1 MKYIRIITIAV
12 VICFTFSA
20 CGILGFSVCGILGA
34 RRTDYFGF
42 NIAEF
47 TVVAEE
53 DSHGGFL
60 GDGDYYLILDC
71 SGKTEQ
77 AAELIKDWSLFPLT
91 ENLQRVMNMT
101 CSGVDDDGV
110 YYSKTLAEIA
120 HWPIIENGVYK
131 FIDRHSEAID
141 KSDDTNLF
149 NRYSFNFSIA
159 AYDLDT
165 NTLYYFE
172 FDT

>member
-1 MKYIRIITIAV
+1 MQII
-12 VICFTFSA
+12 F
-20 CGILGFSVCGILGA
+20 GI
-34 RRTDYFGF
+34 
-42 NIAEF
+42 IAELISLLLCLF
-47 TVVAEE
+47 PGSTVTEIRNNLDIDIKPYQIEFHE
-53 DSHGGFL
+53 DTHGGFH

-77 AAELIKDWSLFPLT
+77 AAELIKDWSPLPLT

-110 YYSKTLAEIA
+110 DYSKTLTEMA

-149 NRYSFNFSIA
+149 NRYSHNFSVA